1 MATSMTATNR
11 LTFWIALLTALSL
24 AFSYGL
30 ACAAPLAAFAAI
42 AALTLSPRD
51 GIILVV
57 AVWLANQAAG
67 YVLLD
72 YPYTA
77 NSYAL
82 GVVMGAA
89 ALLALVAARLA
100 AARLSGQ
107 GAVMAWTGAFL
118 AAFAV
123 YEVANFIPAVAGLG
137 GVETFAPA
145 VMGEIFA
152 LNAMAFAGLCG
163 LHRLAIISGLIG
175 HKAGAATVGR

>member
-1 MATSMTATNR
+1 MATSLTATNR
-11 LTFWIALLTALSL
+11 LTFWIALLTAFSL

-42 AALTLSPRD
+42 GALTLSPRH
-51 GIILVV
+51 GAILVV
-57 AVWLANQAAG
+57 TVWLANQAAG

-72 YPYTA
+72 YPYTL

-82 GVVMGAA
+82 GIVMGVA

-100 AARLSGQ
+100 AARLASQ
-107 GAVMAWTGAFL
+107 GPVMAWTGAYL

-123 YEVANFIPAVAGLG
+123 YEVANFIPAAAGLG

-145 VMGEIFA
+145 IMGEILL
-152 LNAMAFAGLCG
+152 LNTMAFVGLVV
-163 LHRLAIISGLIG
+163 LHRIGLMTGFLAQP
-175 HKAGAATVGR
+175 AGAAAK